1 MMAARARPALGLAA
15 ALACCAALPAEA
27 KHGDPP
33 APDSALDCL
42 SRALYFEARGE
53 SDRAM
58 TAVAHVVLNRVAD
71 PEYPATVCAV
81 VREGGERGPCQF
93 SWWCDGRPDVA
104 WETDQHARALRI
116 ARKALAGESDDPT
129 EGANMFHHVGVRPG
143 WAEQAE
149 ARGRIGDHLF
159 WRLPE
164 R

>member
-1 MMAARARPALGLAA
+1 MIAARARPSLGLAA

-42 SRALYFEARGE
+42 SRALYFE
-53 SDRAM
+53 
-58 TAVAHVVLNRVAD
+58 
-71 PEYPATVCAV
+71 PATVCAV